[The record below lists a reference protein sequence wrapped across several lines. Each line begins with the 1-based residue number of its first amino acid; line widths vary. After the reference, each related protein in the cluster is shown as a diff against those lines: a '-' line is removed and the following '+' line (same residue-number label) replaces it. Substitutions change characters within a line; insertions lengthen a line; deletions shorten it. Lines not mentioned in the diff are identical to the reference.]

1 MNCVWLK
8 LRLDG
13 FDKKKKSFRLK
24 QKVTTK
30 SLKLSSLKSRLFK
43 LNKKLFQKNL
53 WLHATRVFFRKKNMQ
68 TSKIL
73 FLPSRNKEPSS
84 KNSILYNL
92 IIFTA
97 TKLTGIQI
105 IDIMLIKN
113 KDNSIEA
120 SKNNTLIKSPSN
132 KLSMIRNRRFHH
144 NQIQKWKIWWKL
156 KRKRRNK
163 FQKISKKIMKKL
175 KNL

>member
-8 LRLDG
+8 PRLDG
-13 FDKKKKSFRLK
+13 FNKKKKSYRLK

-30 SLKLSSLKSRLFK
+30 SLKLSSLKSKLLK
-43 LNKKLFQKNL
+43 LNKKLFLKNL
-53 WLHATRVFFRKKNMQ
+53 WLRATRVFFRKKNMQ

-73 FLPSRNKEPSS
+73 FLPSRNKELSS

-92 IIFTA
+92 IIITA

-105 IDIMLIKN
+105 IDIMLLKN
-113 KDNSIEA
+113 KNNSIEA
-120 SKNNTLIKSPSN
+120 GKNNTLIKSPSN
-132 KLSMIRNRRFHH
+132 KLSMSRNRKFHH

-156 KRKRRNK
+156 KRKKRNK
-163 FQKISKKIMKKL
+163 FQKISKKVMKRL